1 MSEHQLPAAGRHA
14 AWVLAWV
21 AACTTAILTGLP
33 Q

>member
-1 MSEHQLPAAGRHA
+1 MSEHPLRAVGCHV

>member
-1 MSEHQLPAAGRHA
+1 MSGRQMRVAGRHA

-21 AACTTAILTGLP
+21 SACTAAIVTGLP

>member
-1 MSEHQLPAAGRHA
+1 MSGRQMRDAGCHA

-21 AACTTAILTGLP
+21 AACTTAIVTGLP